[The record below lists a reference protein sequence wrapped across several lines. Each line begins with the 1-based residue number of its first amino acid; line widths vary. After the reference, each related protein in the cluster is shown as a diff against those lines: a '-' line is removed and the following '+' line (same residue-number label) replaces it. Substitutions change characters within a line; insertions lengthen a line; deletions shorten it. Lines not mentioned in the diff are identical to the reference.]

1 MTNCAESH
9 ACTAVTSVLQSYFY
23 LEIASSTVISLL
35 RFFLVKNSAFHKKA
49 AINKVIFSCFSPH
62 FLKRRRRNS
71 TFRRAIFF
79 LIFMETLSR
88 CGWLEKR
95 HSRMAPGNQVR
106 QNLTVL
112 LAPELQVLDNVTK
125 KAA

>member
-1 MTNCAESH
+1 M
-9 ACTAVTSVLQSYFY
+9 
-23 LEIASSTVISLL
+23 
-35 RFFLVKNSAFHKKA
+35 
-49 AINKVIFSCFSPH
+49 
-62 FLKRRRRNS
+62 
-71 TFRRAIFF
+71 FRRAIFF

-88 CGWLEKR
+88 GWLEKK